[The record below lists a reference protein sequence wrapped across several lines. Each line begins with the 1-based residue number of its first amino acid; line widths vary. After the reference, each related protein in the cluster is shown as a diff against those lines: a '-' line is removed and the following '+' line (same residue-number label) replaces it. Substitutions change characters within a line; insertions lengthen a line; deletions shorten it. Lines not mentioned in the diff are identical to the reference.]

1 MPGLFNTARK
11 SMAAVLIVDDSA
23 ADRFLLKTILSRA
36 GFTVYEVSTGQ
47 LAVAKAREVRPHII
61 ILDVNLPD
69 VSGLD
74 ICRAIRADQEIA
86 AVPVLM
92 LTVRH
97 DDTDVVRGLE
107 AGADDYVEKD
117 SASEIIVG
125 RVSRLIEFRQMSS
138 MAMLNQQLAQIGRL
152 LAGIVHEI
160 RGPLSVIRGNA
171 ELLRFSIPPEDPNS
185 PWLESILRN
194 THLLQIRMDHLMAA
208 VRNRSADTQA
218 TDVRVLLNET
228 AELFV
233 KGLRPS
239 SRKIEV
245 DLAGIVEVPL
255 VQVDPGRL
263 MQTLLNLLNN
273 AVEALGRAGTGGRVR
288 LATNFTTN
296 DEASWVTIKVSD
308 DGPGIPPNLIDRI
321 FEPFFTTREEG
332 SGYGLYL
339 ASEIGQGAVRP
350 SHRRKQSGRWRHLHN
365 LAAVETPQTRL
376 SRVTGRFS
384 SPRCRWARFPK
395 E

>member
-1 MPGLFNTARK
+1 
-11 SMAAVLIVDDSA
+11 MAAVLIVDDSA

-36 GFTVYEVSTGQ
+36 GFMVYEVARGE
-47 LAVAKAREVRPHII
+47 LAISKAREVRPHII

-74 ICRAIRADQEIA
+74 VCRAIRADPEIA
-86 AVPVLM
+86 ALPVLM

-117 SASEIIVG
+117 SAGEIIVA
-125 RVSRLIEFRQMSS
+125 RVSRLIEFRQMSG

-171 ELLRFSIPPEDPNS
+171 ELLQFSIPPEDPNS

-208 VRNRSADTQA
+208 VRNRSADVQA
-218 TDVRVLLNET
+218 TDVCVLLKET
-228 AELFV
+228 ADLFT
-233 KGLRPS
+233 KGLRPAA
-239 SRKIEV
+239 RRIEV
-245 DLAGIVEVPL
+245 DLDGIVNVPL

-273 AVEALGRAGTGGRVR
+273 AVEAIARGTGGGRIG
-288 LATNFTTN
+288 LATNLRQC
-296 DEASWVTIKVSD
+296 DDGCWVTIQIRD

-339 ASEIGQGAVRP
+339 ASEIV
-350 SHRRKQSGRWRHLHN
+350 KEQSGRLTAENNPDGGASFTIWLP
-365 LAAVETPQTRL
+365 VTPENP
-376 SRVTGRFS
+376 V
-384 SPRCRWARFPK
+384 P